1 MLLARC
7 HRSPNLPS
15 HKDFHFTR
23 ADRLFD
29 DTCPVLPFPVARPSG
44 FPSAAKVSMFCLAIK
59 IVSPPS
65 CIVARIWSEGTIT
78 DDRVSIL
85 V

>member
-29 DTCPVLPFPVARPSG
+29 DPCPPSLLCPRPGG

-65 CIVARIWSEGTIT
+65 CIVAYIWLENDP
-78 DDRVSIL
+78 DDRIL
-85 V
+85 S